1 MQFTTHPS
9 PTPLATLWWTSADGQ
24 GFYDMGE
31 HELSGIAARDA
42 AVDAA
47 EAELLEQVGD
57 NDAERA
63 AILAGSWSW
72 TALTGGPHHHRPR
85 RFLLGFCGVARWCAH
100 PTPYEGLSR

>member
-1 MQFTTHPS
+1 MAATTHPS

-24 GFYDMGE
+24 GFYDMGQ
-31 HELSGIAARDA
+31 HELSGIAARIA

-57 NDAERA
+57 SDAERA

-72 TALTGGPHHHRPR
+72 TDEEAVDALD
-85 RFLLGFCGVARWCAH
+85 W
-100 PTPYEGLSR
+100 